1 MLLFE
6 ALKIRIFAMP
16 ENTHGLSK
24 KIQGTYFKISALYFK
39 IYALYFLP
47 FQVSE
52 KQCGIKGR
60 FLPVFMPSKNHV
72 VRRFCA
78 SRNEEM
84 RAVTHVMNKGHGVL
98 KSRSGGERK
107 TSFP

>member
-1 MLLFE
+1 
-6 ALKIRIFAMP
+6 MP
-16 ENTHGLSK
+16 Y
-24 KIQGTYFKISALYFK
+24 I
-39 IYALYFLP
+39 FLP

-84 RAVTHVMNKGHGVL
+84 RAVTRVMNKGHGVL
-98 KSRSGGERK
+98 KFRSGGERK
-107 TSFP
+107 TSFPRMIAVGCMCMGQKIIRIPGWRCGLQGFVS